1 MTSFA
6 PAARPDA
13 IRRWTLRHAASEMTG
28 PMRLPL
34 AGSPGAQLSATS
46 FAIAQTSSMRAFGTS
61 MRVGARQDWPE
72 FIITLLTP
80 PVIAAFRSASSSTM
94 FGLLPPSSWCTR
106 LTVAA
111 ALRAT
116 SMPAR
121 VEPVIEIM
129 SMPGWLA
136 IALPTTGPTPKI
148 MLNTP
153 GGTPQAS
160 MISVR
165 ICAENGATSEG
176 FSTTV
181 QPTASAGAVFA
192 HIWCTGQFHGVMKPH
207 TPIGSLSTAFGPFN
221 SSKA

>member
-1 MTSFA
+1 
-6 PAARPDA
+6 
-13 IRRWTLRHAASEMTG
+13 
-28 PMRLPL
+28 MRLPA
-34 AGSPGAQLSATS
+34 AGSPGVQLSATS
-46 FAIAQTSSMRAFGTS
+46 FALAQTSSRRARGTS

-72 FIITLLTP
+72 FIITPLTP
-80 PVIAAFRSASSSTM
+80 PVTAAFRSASSSTTL
-94 FGLLPPSSWCTR
+94 GLLPPSSWCTR

-121 VEPVIEIM
+121 VEPVMKIM

-136 IALPTTGPTPKI
+136 IALPTTGPSPKI

-153 GGTPQAS
+153 GGRSQAA
-160 MISVR
+160 MISAR
-165 ICAENGATSEG
+165 IWPENGATSEG
-176 FSTTV
+176 FWMTV

-192 HIWCTGQFHGVMKPH
+192 HIWWTGQFHGVMKPQ
-207 TPIGSLSTAFGPFN
+207 TPIGSFSTALAPLI